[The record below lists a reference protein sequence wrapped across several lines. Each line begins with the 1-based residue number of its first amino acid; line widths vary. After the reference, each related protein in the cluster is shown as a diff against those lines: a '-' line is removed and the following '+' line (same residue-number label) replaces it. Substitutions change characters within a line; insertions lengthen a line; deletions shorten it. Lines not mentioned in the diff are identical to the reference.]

1 MSRSNGERRR
11 NMKFILESYILYLEV
26 MKFHAE
32 QLSKFYE
39 HDVKDWNTK
48 GRTQDGQSDG
58 ANQTENTYQPTA
70 RVLSGFESFM

>member
-1 MSRSNGERRR
+1 
-11 NMKFILESYILYLEV
+11 